1 MIQFIYYVFF
11 IFTIIYGSYFLISGL
26 FAFKNM
32 HKPIIKKHN
41 PKNKFAILIA
51 SRNEEAVI
59 GELVESLLEQDYPKD
74 LYEVIVIPNNC
85 TDNTAKVAKKA
96 GATIMK
102 CTVPVK
108 SKGEVLRFAFDK
120 LSKRKDIDAYIVFD
134 ADNIV
139 KKDYLR
145 KMNNALCDGY
155 RVAQCFRDSKNA
167 SDNWLSGSYSIFY
180 WVQNFFFNKA
190 RMQMGGSSS
199 INGTGFMIKKDVI
212 DEFGFNTVTLTED
225 VEFTAQCAINNI
237 RIVFVEDAVTYDEQP
252 VNFNVSWKQ
261 RKRWS
266 AGILQCLKVYH
277 KKLLQAYKK
286 NGNIASFDMLLV
298 FLAPIMQLL
307 SCALTIVL
315 FLFRI
320 FHVELYDLMSYL
332 YASGIVFFLVL
343 YLGNVL
349 LNIYVTT
356 YNKKKPEDIISGI
369 FLFSLFILSW
379 IPINIVCIVKKYNKW
394 EEIKH
399 TRKVK
404 INELANDNE

>member
-1 MIQFIYYVFF
+1 
-11 IFTIIYGSYFLISGL
+11 
-26 FAFKNM
+26 M
-32 HKPIIKKHN
+32 HKPIIKKHK
-41 PKNKFAILIA
+41 PKNKFAILVA

-85 TDNTAKVAKKA
+85 TDNTEKVAKKA

-108 SKGEVLRFAFDK
+108 SKGEVLKFAFEK

-139 KKDYLR
+139 KKDYLTH
-145 KMNNALCDGY
+145 MNSALCDGY

-225 VEFTAQCAINNI
+225 VEFTAFGAPA
-237 RIVFVEDAVTYDEQP
+237 RKHKVAVGELLHLGLITARNRTCVAASEEVPGLSKVVGIEHP
-252 VNFNVSWKQ
+252 VGGL
-261 RKRWS
+261 R
-266 AGILQCLKVYH
+266 
-277 KKLLQAYKK
+277 
-286 NGNIASFDMLLV
+286 
-298 FLAPIMQLL
+298 
-307 SCALTIVL
+307 TIVGGTCTIEAVVL
-315 FLFRI
+315 AKFGVSAL
-320 FHVELYDLMSYL
+320 VNLSATDEPSLD
-332 YASGIVFFLVL
+332 GTVF
-343 YLGNVL
+343 
-349 LNIYVTT
+349 
-356 YNKKKPEDIISGI
+356 
-369 FLFSLFILSW
+369 
-379 IPINIVCIVKKYNKW
+379 
-394 EEIKH
+394 
-399 TRKVK
+399 
-404 INELANDNE
+404 

>member
-11 IFTIIYGSYFLISGL
+11 IFTLVYGTYFLISGF

-32 HKPIIKKHN
+32 HKPIIKKHK
-41 PKNKFAILIA
+41 PKNKFAILVA

-85 TDNTAKVAKKA
+85 TDNTEKVAKKA

-108 SKGEVLRFAFDK
+108 SKGEVLKFAFEK

-139 KKDYLR
+139 KKDYLTH
-145 KMNNALCDGY
+145 MNSALCDGY

-225 VEFTAQCAINNI
+225 VEFTAMCAINNEKI
-237 RIVFVEDAVTYDEQP
+237 GFATDAITYDEQT
-252 VNFNVSWKQ
+252 NSFDVSWKQ

-266 AGILQCLKVYH
+266 FGTMECLREYFPTLLKKGIKERNFECFDVGLFYLSVISH
-277 KKLLQAYKK
+277 VVFNLLPIFLLINIIIHFDSLTFDNMLYK
-286 NGNIASFDMLLV
+286 IIF
-298 FLAPIMQLL
+298 
-307 SCALTIVL
+307 IV
-315 FLFRI
+315 I
-320 FHVELYDLMSYL
+320 SYL
-332 YASGIVFFLVL
+332 FGVVVRIILLKRYNKSFKDNIG
-343 YLGNVL
+343 GVL
-349 LNIYVTT
+349 LF
-356 YNKKKPEDIISGI
+356 D
-369 FLFSLFILSW
+369 LFVFSWLPINFICLFIKSCNW
-379 IPINIVCIVKKYNKW
+379 DS
-394 EEIKH
+394 IKH
-399 TRKVK
+399 NRSVD
-404 INELANDNE
+404 IENV